1 MWSFDNSVTE
11 ATDYGKV
18 MKQIQEVKHKY
29 MPLMVMSNDFEK
41 TWNEYYEAYNKTD
54 PQVYFDELTAEVRR
68 RCNLGL

>member
-1 MWSFDNSVTE
+1 M
-11 ATDYGKV
+11 
-18 MKQIQEVKHKY
+18 KHKY